1 MTDTAWE
8 SRVRIHGV
16 ASGTASRIIHLN
28 TAATSVPSS
37 HKIKQVKRIDEQDLA
52 MRPEYFENAQ
62 ERLEPKGD
70 FPKEGMISSLTI
82 SFRRRNVWIYDQ
94 LIDFV
99 FIFMTPANSIGMKKG
114 LWVNDSGKIFTFQFL
129 L

>member
-1 MTDTAWE
+1 MSCAVSIRQREPQLPHSPSATGKGSNQVMTDTAWE

-16 ASGTASRIIHLN
+16 ASGTGSRIIHLN

-37 HKIKQVKRIDEQDLA
+37 HKIKQVKGIDEQDLA

-82 SFRRRNVWIYDQ
+82 SFRRSNV
-94 LIDFV
+94 
-99 FIFMTPANSIGMKKG
+99 
-114 LWVNDSGKIFTFQFL
+114 
-129 L
+129 